1 MIVVRMLKVFILV
14 VTAFVCTLAIAQD
27 AEPHL
32 EPGQLPEKTPPI
44 ITFTLNFPDFKPPF
58 YNISVESSGR
68 SEYKSTPQPNNVG
81 DPYLLKF
88 VMSEPTRTRLFEAAR
103 QLNFFRGNFDYTKSK
118 IAFTGTKTLSFKN
131 AKEEHET
138 TYNWSENPMI
148 QAITSTFENISE
160 TIELGRQLEDK
171 YRYDKLGVDAILK
184 LMEQE
189 AKDNRLA
196 ELQAVQPILTRVAKD
211 SSLMNISRR
220 RAEFLLTKVPKDA
233 AIAANG
239 GRP

>member
-1 MIVVRMLKVFILV
+1 MIVVRMLKALILV
-14 VTAFVCTLAIAQD
+14 VTAFLCTFVLAQD

-32 EPGQLPEKTPPI
+32 EPDQTPEKTPPI
-44 ITFTLNFPDFKPPF
+44 ITFTLNFPEFKPPF

-88 VMSEPTRTRLFEAAR
+88 VMSEPARTRLFEAAR
-103 QLNFFRGNFDYTKSK
+103 QLNFFRGNFEYTKSK
-118 IAFTGTKTLSFKN
+118 VAFTGTKTLTFKN

-138 TYNWSENPMI
+138 TYTWSDNPMI
-148 QAITSTFENISE
+148 QEITTTFQNISE

-184 LMEQE
+184 VMEQE
-189 AKDNRLA
+189 AKDKRLI
-196 ELQAVQPILTRVAKD
+196 ELQAIQPILTRVAKD
-211 SSLMNISRR
+211 PTLMNISRR
-220 RAEFLLTKVPKDA
+220 RAEFLLTKVPK
-233 AIAANG
+233 
-239 GRP
+239 